1 MSEAIYGIVGVILG
15 VALSACLSELA
26 AHRRDW
32 AEARAASRLLE
43 RELRVVERSIYDWVA
58 VKSAANPPRG
68 DVLRFPAWKLY
79 HSVAA
84 RTLPGVDWYVVS
96 DCYMAFYEVRTRD
109 EFVAAL
115 DDISVK
121 RLREIAK
128 SAADAAD
135 RLQTYQARSLLGTLV
150 RRSR

>member
-1 MSEAIYGIVGVILG
+1 
-15 VALSACLSELA
+15 
-26 AHRRDW
+26 
-32 AEARAASRLLE
+32 
-43 RELRVVERSIYDWVA
+43 
-58 VKSAANPPRG
+58 
-68 DVLRFPAWKLY
+68 
-79 HSVAA
+79 
-84 RTLPGVDWYVVS
+84 
-96 DCYMAFYEVRTRD
+96 MAFYEVRTRD